1 METEKVPVAAAASGE
16 SSPHAY
22 PDKTAHNVHPDQDIM
37 LEHGHLA
44 ELEVD
49 MARVLTKEPEETD
62 YAADTSPFPEVRA
75 VVPETDD
82 TEIPVNTFRAW
93 FLGIVFVFIGAG
105 VNEFFALRYP
115 SVHIVALVAELLAYP
130 LGVFIANILPI
141 CRFNPDRRF
150 NIKEHALVTIMS
162 NVSFG
167 FGSADATN
175 IIQAARFYGFTMK
188 TGFSVMVVL
197 CCQLLGY
204 GVAGL
209 AAPFLVKPA
218 AMIWPGVLS
227 NVALL
232 SSLHSRANAIA
243 DGWRITR
250 IKFFL
255 VVGGI
260 AFLWYWLPGLM
271 FTGLSYFTWIC
282 WIAPN
287 NLAVN
292 QVFGMVTGLG
302 LFPLTFDWS
311 MIAYNTNPL
320 LSPHWAAANVFV
332 GFAIFFWIV
341 TPAIYY
347 TNTWFTSYL
356 PLCTADVYD
365 RFGNEY
371 DTTKVVTGTRFDEAK
386 YKEYSPP
393 YLPATF
399 AFVYGLSFASIT
411 SVLSHV
417 YFFHWD
423 EIVEALKGTLKLDIH
438 ARLMMSYKKVPWWWW
453 TAIVA
458 IVLAMSIAMTEVYE
472 TGLPVYG
479 IFLAFIIPAVYMIP
493 CGMIQGVT
501 NVDAN
506 QLNVLSEFIGGYMFQ
521 GRPIAN
527 MIFKILSTDVV
538 GQGLYFAAD
547 MKLGHYLKIPPKTL
561 FMAQGLA
568 TILGALTQTGVVL
581 WMLGNVPGICD
592 EDQANGFSCPN
603 GRTVFSSSVI
613 WGLVGP
619 GRLYSVGRIYSGL
632 LHFFWIGLIAPPIT
646 WYIWK
651 KTGSD
656 FIRKVNWPLIFVG
669 TYNVPPAT
677 GINYSSWYIVNL
689 IFNKIIFRRFYA
701 WWTKYNY
708 VLAAALDTGLALSG
722 IIIFFAVTY
731 GPNVSFPDCN
741 KTTET
746 IGAVEVNETA
756 GSNQV
761 VEDNEGTQANKTAEA
776 SDTAGSH

>member
-1 METEKVPVAAAASGE
+1 MAAEKDGRDVET
-16 SSPHAY
+16 
-22 PDKTAHNVHPDQDIM
+22 
-37 LEHGHLA
+37 GHLV

-49 MARVLTKEPEETD
+49 LSRVLIKDDEVEGNYD
-62 YAADTSPFPEVRA
+62 ADTSPFASVRA

-82 TEIPVNTFRAW
+82 PDMPVNTFRAW
-93 FLGIVFVFIGAG
+93 FLGIIFVFVGSA
-105 VNEFFALRYP
+105 VNQFFALRYP
-115 SVHIVALVAELLAYP
+115 GVHIVALVAQLLAFP
-130 LGVFIANILPI
+130 LGVILANILPI
-141 CRFNPDRRF
+141 GRFNPDKHF

-175 IIQAARFYGFTMK
+175 IIQAARFYGFEMQ

-209 AAPFLVKPA
+209 SSRWLVEPA
-218 AMIWPGVLS
+218 SMIWPGVLS
-227 NVALL
+227 NIALL
-232 SSLHSRANAIA
+232 SSMHSRANAVA
-243 DGWRITR
+243 DGWKITR
-250 IKFFL
+250 IKFFM
-255 VVGGI
+255 VVGTG
-260 AFLWYWLPGLM
+260 AFVWYWFPGLI

-282 WIAPN
+282 WIVPDN
-287 NLAVN
+287 IAVN

-332 GFAIFFWIV
+332 GFVVFFWII

-347 TNTWFTSYL
+347 TNTWMTAYL

-365 RFGNEY
+365 RYGQSY
-371 DTTKVVTGTRFDEAK
+371 DTDQVITDNQFDATKYAA
-386 YKEYSPP
+386 YSPP

-417 YFFHWD
+417 AVFHWSD
-423 EIVEALKGTLKLDIH
+423 IKNALRGTGKKDIH
-438 ARLMMSYKKVPWWWW
+438 SRLMSVYKPVPWWWW
-453 TAIVA
+453 IAIILVM
-458 IVLAMSIAMTEVYE
+458 LGMSIAMTEVYH

-479 IFLAFIIPAVYMIP
+479 IFLAFIIPAIYMVP
-493 CGMIQGVT
+493 CGMIQGIT
-501 NVDAN
+501 NVNSN

-521 GRPIAN
+521 GKPIAN
-527 MIFKILSTDVV
+527 ILFKILSTDVV
-538 GQGLYFAAD
+538 GQGIYFAQD
-547 MKLGHYLKIPPKTL
+547 MKLGHYLKIPRRTL
-561 FMAQGLA
+561 FFAQGLA

-581 WMLGNVPGICD
+581 WMLGNIGGICD
-592 EDQANGFSCPN
+592 PDQPNGFTCPN
-603 GRTVFSSSVI
+603 GLTVYSSSVI

-619 GRLYSVGRIYSGL
+619 ARLYSVGQIYSGL

-656 FIRKVNWPLIFVG
+656 FVRKINWPLIFVG

-689 IFNKIIFRRFYA
+689 VFNKIIYRKFYA

-708 VLAAALDTGLALSG
+708 VLAAALDTGLAISG
-722 IIIFFAVTY
+722 IVIFFAITY
-731 GPNVSFPDCN
+731 GPNIQFPDWWGN
-741 KTTET
+741 TVWQNTADGL
-746 IGAVEVNETA
+746 GATWLQMPDV
-756 GSNQV
+756 GYFGP
-761 VEDNEGTQANKTAEA
+761 DNGTWT
-776 SDTAGSH
+776 

>member
-1 METEKVPVAAAASGE
+1 MASDSDKKASDELAAGSKAAPGFVTN
-16 SSPHAY
+16 H
-22 PDKTAHNVHPDQDIM
+22 DFDITS
-37 LEHGHLA
+37 GHLT

-49 MARVLTKEPEETD
+49 ISRVLSKAEEEGD
-62 YAADTSPFPEVRA
+62 WDADTSPFPAVRA

-82 TEIPVNTFRAW
+82 PGIPVNTFRAW
-93 FLGIVFVFIGAG
+93 FLGIIFVFVGAG
-105 VNEFFALRYP
+105 VNQFFSLRYP
-115 SVHIVALVAELLAYP
+115 GIHIVSLVAELLAFP
-130 LGVFIANILPI
+130 LGVVMAKILPI
-141 CRFNPDRRF
+141 SRFNPDRHF
-150 NIKEHALVTIMS
+150 NVKEHALITIMS

-175 IIQAARFYGFTMK
+175 LIQAARFYGFDMP
-188 TGFSVMVVL
+188 TGLAVMAVI
-197 CCQLLGY
+197 CCQLCGY

-209 AAPFLVKPA
+209 CSTLLVQPA
-218 AMIWPGVLS
+218 TMIWPGVLG

-232 SSLHSRANAIA
+232 SSLHSRANAVA

-250 IKFFL
+250 IKFFM
-255 VVGGI
+255 VVCFI
-260 AFLWYWLPGLM
+260 AFVWYWFPGLI

-320 LSPHWAAANVFV
+320 LSPHWAAVNVFG
-332 GFAIFFWIV
+332 GFVVFFWII
-341 TPAIYY
+341 TPALYY

-365 RFGNEY
+365 RFGQIY
-371 DTTKVVTGTRFDEAK
+371 DTGKIITNNLFDAEK
-386 YKEYSPP
+386 YAAYSPP

-411 SVLSHV
+411 SVLTHV

-423 EIVEALKGTLKLDIH
+423 EIKHALRGSLKLDIH
-438 ARLMMSYKKVPWWWW
+438 ARLMKTYRKVPLYWWG
-453 TAIVA
+453 A
-458 IVLAMSIAMTEVYE
+458 IVLAVFGMSIAMAQVYS
-472 TGLPVYG
+472 TGLPAYG
-479 IFLAFIIPAVYMIP
+479 IVLAFVIPAIYMVP

-501 NVDAN
+501 NVNAN
-506 QLNVLSEFIGGYMFQ
+506 QINVLSEFIGGYMFQ

-527 MIFKILSTDVV
+527 ILFKTLSTDVV

-547 MKLGHYLKIPPKTL
+547 MKLGHYLKIPPRTL
-561 FMAQGLA
+561 FFAQGLA
-568 TILGALTQTGVVL
+568 TVLGALTQTGVTL
-581 WMLGNVPGICD
+581 WMLGNVEGICD
-592 EDQANGFSCPN
+592 EDQPNGFTCPV
-603 GRTVFSSSVI
+603 GRTVYSSSVI

-619 GRLYSVGRIYSGL
+619 GRLYSVGKIYSGL
-632 LHFFWIGLIAPPIT
+632 LHFFWIGLLLPPIT
-646 WYIWK
+646 YYVWK
-651 KTGSD
+651 WTRKD
-656 FIRKVNWPLIFVG
+656 FVRKINWPLIFVG

-689 IFNKIIFRRFYA
+689 IFNKIIYNRFYA

-708 VLAAALDTGLALSG
+708 VLAAALDTGLAISG
-722 IIIFFAVTY
+722 IVIFFAISY
-731 GPNVSFPDCN
+731 GPNIQFPDWWGN
-741 KTTET
+741 T
-746 IGAVEVNETA
+746 VWQNTA
-756 GSNQV
+756 
-761 VEDNEGTQANKTAEA
+761 DNNGIPWMTMPDVGYFGPANGTWT
-776 SDTAGSH
+776 